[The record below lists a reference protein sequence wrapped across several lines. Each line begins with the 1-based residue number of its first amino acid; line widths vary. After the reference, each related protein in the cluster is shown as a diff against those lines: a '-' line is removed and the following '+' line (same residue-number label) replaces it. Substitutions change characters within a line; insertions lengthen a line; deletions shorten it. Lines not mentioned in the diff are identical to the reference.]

1 MLLYVSAYVSAYAP
15 HNSLLLPQFYKF
27 GSTLILKEACVPK
40 TTSMDV
46 ARFAGVS
53 IATVSHVV
61 NKTRFVS
68 EETEQKVLEAI
79 KALNYRPNAL
89 ARSLVTNVTRKI
101 GLVISDISNPFF
113 TAAVRGIE
121 DVFLTCHYNVML
133 NNTDEIPQRED
144 DCLHL
149 LASQQID
156 GLIIAPTG
164 SRNENLLD
172 MAEAGLPIVQLDR
185 RSPDLNA
192 PLVGVN
198 NEDGACQ
205 AIRYLIG
212 LGHRRIACLINY
224 DAITTQHDRLRGWE
238 RALQEAG
245 LPVDEELIVRADPHF
260 YGIQS
265 DAKGSVPI
273 MRPAS
278 HRPGMR
284 SAYEVLQVLLG
295 SPRRPSAIFVTSNQ
309 LTLGALYAIREC
321 GLACPEDI
329 SLISFDDHD
338 WAPLF
343 SPPLTVVSQPS
354 YRMGQSAAQ
363 LLLNMIKGETVSE
376 PEPLHVEIITRAS
389 CASPRDDHK

>member
-1 MLLYVSAYVSAYAP
+1 MSKS
-15 HNSLLLPQFYKF
+15 
-27 GSTLILKEACVPK
+27 
-40 TTSMDV
+40 TSMDV
-46 ARFAGVS
+46 AQLAGVS

-68 EETEQKVLEAI
+68 AETEQKVLDAI

-89 ARSLVTNVTRKI
+89 ARSLVTNITRKI

-121 DVFLTCHYNVML
+121 DVFLTSHYNVIL

-144 DCLHL
+144 DCLRL

-164 SRNENLLD
+164 TRNENLLA
-172 MAEAGLPIVQLDR
+172 MAESGIPIVQLDR
-185 RSPDLNA
+185 RSPDLTA
-192 PLVGVN
+192 PMVGVN
-198 NEDGACQ
+198 NEDGAYQ
-205 AIRYLIG
+205 AIRYLIS
-212 LGHRRIACLINY
+212 LGHQRIACLINY
-224 DAITTQHDRLRGWE
+224 DVITTQHDRLKGWE

-245 LPVDEELIVRADPHF
+245 LPVDKELVVRADPHF

-265 DAKGSVPI
+265 DAQHSVPI
-273 MRPAS
+273 VRPTS

-284 SAYEVLQVLLG
+284 SAYEVLQVLLR
-295 SPRRPSAIFVTSNQ
+295 SPGRPSALFVTSNQ

-321 GLACPEDI
+321 GLACPEEI

-343 SPPLTVVSQPS
+343 SPPLTVVAQPS
-354 YRMGQSAAQ
+354 YRLGQTAAQ
-363 LLLNMIKGETVSE
+363 LLLNMINGETVTE
-376 PEPLHVEIITRAS
+376 PAPLQVEIIARAS
-389 CASPRDDHK
+389 CAAPGSDNE